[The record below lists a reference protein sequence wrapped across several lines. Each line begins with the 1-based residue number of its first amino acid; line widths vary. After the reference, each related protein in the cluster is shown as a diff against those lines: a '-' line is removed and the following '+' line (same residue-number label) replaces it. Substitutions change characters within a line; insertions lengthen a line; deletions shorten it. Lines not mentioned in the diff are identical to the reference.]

1 MPPLSAET
9 RQLPRHLFFYG
20 TLVAGN
26 SNPVATSIHAALEPL
41 GQARTGGVLY
51 AIPDPAGWF
60 PALVQG
66 DGTAMGGALTGRP
79 FTGGPFTGGAVGGAL
94 YRATAGFDLGL
105 LAQIDAYEEFDPS
118 DPTGSLYRRVPLMVR
133 TGDNVE
139 IEAAAYL
146 WNCAL
151 PPGAARVSGGHFGR
165 WLEETGHRVFGAIRS
180 AVSGETGS
188 AVSGETGSAVSGET
202 GSA

>member
-1 MPPLSAET
+1 MPPLRPET
-9 RQLPRHLFFYG
+9 SQVPRHLFFYG

-26 SNPVATSIHAALEPL
+26 SNPVATAIHAALEPL
-41 GQARTGGVLY
+41 GQARTAGVLY

-66 DGTAMGGALTGRP
+66 DGTAMGGALTG
-79 FTGGPFTGGAVGGAL
+79 GPFTGGAVSGAL

-105 LAQIDAYEEFDPS
+105 LALMDAYEDFDPS

-180 AVSGETGS
+180 AVSGAIRS